1 MYLGK
6 MKDSSFII
14 VFIILAL
21 IDAFILM
28 IFCNYALAWFLN
40 VVINVSFGKSLFVVL
55 LVYLIRI
62 AGEIKAD
69 K

>member
-1 MYLGK
+1 MENNSGY
-6 MKDSSFII
+6 FIL

-40 VVINVSFGKSLFVVL
+40 VAINVSFGKSLFVVL

>member
-1 MYLGK
+1 MEN
-6 MKDSSFII
+6 DTHFILI
-14 VFIILAL
+14 FIILAL

-28 IFCNYALAWFLN
+28 LFCNYALAWFLDIS
-40 VVINVSFGKSLFVVL
+40 INVSFGKSLFVIL

-62 AGEIKAD
+62 AGSIKED

>member
-1 MYLGK
+1 MET
-6 MKDSSFII
+6 DTHFILI
-14 VFIILAL
+14 FIILAL

-28 IFCNYALAWFLN
+28 LFCNYALAWFLDIS
-40 VVINVSFGKSLFVVL
+40 INVSFGKSLFVIL

-62 AGEIKAD
+62 AGSIKED

>member
-1 MYLGK
+1 
-6 MKDSSFII
+6 MKDSSFLI
-14 VFIILAL
+14 VFIILAI

-28 IFCNYALAWFLN
+28 LFCNCALAWFFDLS
-40 VVINVSFGKSLFVVL
+40 INVSFGKSLFVVL

>member
-1 MYLGK
+1 MEN
-6 MKDSSFII
+6 DTHFIL

-28 IFCNYALAWFLN
+28 IFCNYALAWFLDIA
-40 VVINVSFGKSLFVVL
+40 INVSFGKSLFVIL
-55 LVYLIRI
+55 LVYLVRI
-62 AGEIKAD
+62 AGSIKGD

>member
-1 MYLGK
+1 MENNSVHFTL
-6 MKDSSFII
+6 I
-14 VFIILAL
+14 FIILAI
-21 IDAFILM
+21 IDAFMLM
-28 IFCNYALAWFLN
+28 LFCNYALAWFLDLS
-40 VVINVSFGKSLFVVL
+40 INVTFGKSLFVVL

>member
-1 MYLGK
+1 MENN
-6 MKDSSFII
+6 SCHFIL

-28 IFCNYALAWFLN
+28 LFCNYALAWFLN
-40 VVINVSFGKSLFVVL
+40 VAINVSFGKSLFVIL
-55 LVYLIRI
+55 LVYLVRI

>member
-1 MYLGK
+1 MEN
-6 MKDSSFII
+6 DTHFIL

-28 IFCNYALAWFLN
+28 ILCNYALAWFLDIS
-40 VVINVSFGKSLFVVL
+40 INISFGKSLFVIL
-55 LVYLIRI
+55 LVYLVRI
-62 AGEIKAD
+62 AGSIKGD

>member
-1 MYLGK
+1 MENNSGY
-6 MKDSSFII
+6 FIM
-14 VFIILAL
+14 VFIILSL

>member
-1 MYLGK
+1 MENNN
-6 MKDSSFII
+6 SHFILI
-14 VFIILAL
+14 FIILAI

-28 IFCNYALAWFLN
+28 LFCNYALAWFLN
-40 VVINVSFGKSLFVVL
+40 VAINVSFGKSLFVIL

-62 AGEIKAD
+62 AGEIKSD

>member
-1 MYLGK
+1 
-6 MKDSSFII
+6 MKDSSFLI

-28 IFCNYALAWFLN
+28 LFCNYALAWFLN
-40 VVINVSFGKSLFVVL
+40 VAINVSFGKSLFVIL
-55 LVYLIRI
+55 LVNLIRI

>member
-1 MYLGK
+1 MENN
-6 MKDSSFII
+6 STSFIL
-14 VFIILAL
+14 VFIILAI

-40 VVINVSFGKSLFVVL
+40 VTINVSFGKSLFVIL
-55 LVYLIRI
+55 LVNLIRI
-62 AGEIKAD
+62 AGSIKGD

>member
-1 MYLGK
+1 MENN
-6 MKDSSFII
+6 STSFIL

-28 IFCNYALAWFLN
+28 IFCNYALAWFLDIS
-40 VVINVSFGKSLFVVL
+40 INVSFGKSLFVIL
-55 LVYLIRI
+55 IVYLVRI
-62 AGEIKAD
+62 AGSINGD

>member
-14 VFIILAL
+14 VFIILAI

-40 VVINVSFGKSLFVVL
+40 VAINVSFGKSLFVVL

>member
-1 MYLGK
+1 MENN
-6 MKDSSFII
+6 SASFIL
-14 VFIILAL
+14 VFIILAI

-28 IFCNYALAWFLN
+28 LFCNYALAWFLN
-40 VVINVSFGKSLFVVL
+40 VAINVSFGKSLFVIM